1 MNRRVLM
8 GALIL
13 ATMPVLTGCAGVGSA
28 RPARTGN
35 VTMPNLVGKNAAVA
49 KDDLERL
56 GFADDR
62 IKLSPQGHVFVA
74 MPSHWVVT
82 DQSEKPGGQVSLQEL
97 IVLTVVK

>member
-1 MNRRVLM
+1 MAMSVL
-8 GALIL
+8 A
-13 ATMPVLTGCAGVGSA
+13 GCAGVGKAESA
-28 RPARTGN
+28 KTGN
-35 VTMPNLVGKNAAVA
+35 VTMPKLMGKNAAVA
-49 KDDLERL
+49 KDELERL

-97 IVLTVVK
+97 IVLTVAK

>member
-1 MNRRVLM
+1 MAM
-8 GALIL
+8 S
-13 ATMPVLTGCAGVGSA
+13 VLTGCAGIGKA
-28 RPARTGN
+28 EPAKTGN
-35 VTMPNLVGKNAAVA
+35 VTMPKLVGKNAAVA
-49 KDDLERL
+49 KDKLERL

-97 IVLTVVK
+97 IVLAVAK

>member
-1 MNRRVLM
+1 MNRRVLA

-13 ATMPVLTGCAGVGSA
+13 AAMPVLAGCAGIGKA
-28 RPARTGN
+28 RPAKTGN
-35 VTMPNLVGKNAAVA
+35 VTMPNLVGKNGAVA